1 MAEGP
6 AGTGPSPSD
15 SLKEGPVKRG
25 IGSTR
30 LSPYLFVLPFIVS
43 FLLFY
48 LYPLVSTVIMSFQ
61 EVIPGQT
68 HFIGTLNYERLLNP
82 FMYTAIWNSFRY
94 TVFTLA
100 ILIPIPIV
108 LAVLLNNPGNPAT
121 SVFRGALFLPT
132 LVSVVVAGTII
143 RLLFAGSPIAIVNTV
158 LSPLGIKPVDWL
170 LGGSFS
176 AMVLLVGMAT
186 WRWTGVNIIYFLSG
200 LQNIPRELYEAAS
213 IDGASAWYRF
223 FRISVPLLKP
233 TIIFVTTISVFG
245 GFAMFEESY
254 ILWAGASGGGSPNN
268 VGLTMVGYI
277 YLKGF
282 QGGAMGLGSAIG
294 LILLFIVL
302 AVSFLQLNI
311 FGFFKKEEA

>member
-1 MAEGP
+1 
-6 AGTGPSPSD
+6 
-15 SLKEGPVKRG
+15 VKRG

-48 LYPLVSTVIMSFQ
+48 FYPLVSTVVMSFQ

-68 HFIGTLNYERLLNP
+68 HFIGTLNYQRLFNP

-94 TVFTLA
+94 TVFTIA

-108 LAVLLNNPGNPAT
+108 LAVLLNNPGNPAN

-143 RLLFAGSPIAIVNTV
+143 RLLFAGSPMAIVNT
-158 LSPLGIKPVDWL
+158 LLRPLGVKPVDWL

-223 FRISVPLLKP
+223 FRITVPLLKP

-294 LILLFIVL
+294 LFLLFIVL